1 MCHSK
6 DKFLVRCI
14 FYILCIVSLQVSAQT
29 NTTPP
34 NDAAFSEAV
43 DLYSQGNYDQAIEKF
58 QAIVR
63 ENSSVRSEESKTF
76 IAKIHIRNKQFSVS
90 EIELKDLLKNYP
102 NSPYRDEIRFT
113 LSEALWQQNKGFEA
127 FTTLMNGVM
136 SLKSD
141 SLKQVNAAYI
151 TALLEK
157 LSHKEILD
165 VNETYKGKA
174 EEVLLT
180 YCRAKSVS
188 ESGDREKA
196 KQLLYPIVAN
206 ISSNPYRDFCVKLY
220 QSIESEDLK
229 FANNYVIGVMLPL
242 KLDDTPAGKTPARE
256 VLDGIQFAVD
266 TYNSKGI
273 KTAGLFICD
282 TRRDTSVIDSIAKEY
297 GKVINLKA
305 VIGPL
310 YSDECKRA
318 SKALEKLKIPIFSP
332 TATDENLTGLTPYF
346 WQANPTFSIRGKTLA
361 HYIFEQEKK
370 RKMAVIF
377 SEEGNSSMYAKAFAR
392 EFVALH
398 GSVVY
403 EDKYKLDDPNL
414 TKITNKLKSLQ
425 KSIDGVFVPVSNQK
439 IINDLLSAF
448 EQAELFIPIYGN
460 QDWFMSPQLAT
471 STTLSSMLVISSDY
485 FIDYNDLEFAAL
497 NDRFHSLNGYDIN
510 RNVLYGFD
518 AANLVIQS
526 LEVQSV
532 IPADGGMMKSLVFK
546 GLHNDFSFKGGR
558 INSSVNIIRVQDGI
572 YQRVTKYNPDS
583 DEY

>member
-1 MCHSK
+1 MYHSK
-6 DKFLVRCI
+6 DNFFVR
-14 FYILCIVSLQVSAQT
+14 YILFVLIIASLRVSAQT

-34 NDAAFSEAV
+34 DDAAFSEAV
-43 DLYSQGNYDQAIEKF
+43 NLYTQGNDEQALEKF
-58 QAIVR
+58 QALAR
-63 ENSSVRSEESKTF
+63 ENSSFRSEESKIF
-76 IAKIHIRNKQFSVS
+76 IAKIHIRNKQYSVA

-102 NSPYRDEIRFT
+102 SSQYRDEVRFT
-113 LSEALWQQNKGFEA
+113 LSDALWQQKKGYEA
-127 FTTLMNGVM
+127 LTVLMNGAM

-141 SLKQVNAAYI
+141 SLKQVNAAFI
-151 TALLEK
+151 TGLLDK
-157 LSHKEILD
+157 LSNKELLD
-165 VNETYKGKA
+165 VNEAYKEKA
-174 EEVLLT
+174 EDVLLT
-180 YCRAKSVS
+180 YCRAKTASVKG
-188 ESGDREKA
+188 EREKA
-196 KQLLYPIVAN
+196 KKLLYPIVAN
-206 ISSNPYRDFCVKLY
+206 ISSNPYRDFCVKLNRA
-220 QSIESEDLK
+220 IETEDLK
-229 FANNYVIGVMLPL
+229 FDNNYVIGVMLPL
-242 KLDDTPAGKTPARE
+242 KLDDTLAGKTPARE
-256 VLDGIQFAVD
+256 VLDGIKFAAD
-266 TYNSKGI
+266 TYNAKGI

-297 GKVINLKA
+297 AKVINLKA

-346 WQANPTFSIRGKTLA
+346 WQANPTFSVRGKTLA

-370 RKMAVIF
+370 RKMAIIF
-377 SEEGNSSMYAKAFAR
+377 SEEGNSSIYAKAFAR

-403 EDKYKLDDPNL
+403 EDKYKLDDPDL

-425 KSIDGVFVPVSNQK
+425 RNIDGVFVPVSNQK

-460 QDWFMSPQLAT
+460 QDWFMSPQLST

-485 FIDYNDLEFAAL
+485 FIDYNDFEFEAL